1 MRRPGDRFLA
11 WAERWLDE
19 TIVRDV
25 VAPTVADLQHEHR
38 LARDDEQRR
47 ALRRHGWLVLGR
59 TLAGSL
65 GLGVGRSGSAPW
77 WVLLAPLFVLM
88 FSAHTLVVIEPSKAG
103 RHMMF
108 SGLGLVMAIAI
119 VAAPARLARLQGVIA
134 ALVACGLTAVSLD
147 GTMHLGVRRWL
158 EIGPLTVHLAALVTP
173 LYVGVLLGWAPS
185 RRRFR
190 TAFMFVCAVTLVLQ
204 SHLAMAVL
212 WGAVTVAA
220 VEDGERRTAQLL
232 WATAVGLCV
241 VLAPA
246 STPLLGMG
254 ETTAVTGTG
263 TPLWAT
269 LVSLGLFVPAA
280 FAWRRSGRTEGT
292 ARRHAYAFAVLFG
305 VWPMLALMAEGLVL
319 LSYGGSMVV
328 AYLACVALMIRDTRC
343 HTLA

>member
-25 VAPTVADLQHEHR
+25 VAPTVADLQREHR

-185 RRRFR
+185 RRRTLQGSARSRSCASSAWASLCRRLLARPCAASARAHPCSHAPR
-190 TAFMFVCAVTLVLQ
+190 T
-204 SHLAMAVL
+204 
-212 WGAVTVAA
+212 GR
-220 VEDGERRTAQLL
+220 GRR
-232 WATAVGLCV
+232 
-241 VLAPA
+241 
-246 STPLLGMG
+246 
-254 ETTAVTGTG
+254 
-263 TPLWAT
+263 
-269 LVSLGLFVPAA
+269 
-280 FAWRRSGRTEGT
+280 
-292 ARRHAYAFAVLFG
+292 
-305 VWPMLALMAEGLVL
+305 
-319 LSYGGSMVV
+319 GG
-328 AYLACVALMIRDTRC
+328 C
-343 HTLA
+343 